1 MLPPF
6 DEKYL
11 STFMLLFLGHTYKE
25 DFYFVK
31 LVDLIAGDPWPGKLL
46 DVITKVFHF
55 VTF

>member
-1 MLPPF
+1 
-6 DEKYL
+6 
-11 STFMLLFLGHTYKE
+11 MLLFLGHTYRE

-46 DVITKVFHF
+46 DVITKGFHF